1 MELKIPPL
9 VQVMFF
15 GSGMLFI
22 SKLFP
27 LLILSI
33 PSNVLIGI
41 LVASIGVVAA
51 FIGVIEFRKAKT
63 TVDPR
68 HPQKSENLVTT
79 GIYAISRNPMYLGF
93 LIILFGWF
101 FILENIAALFLLP
114 AFVLYINHFQIKPEE
129 RFLLQKFGSNYSQY
143 CSKVRRWA

>member
-33 PSNVLIGI
+33 PSNVPIGI

-101 FILENIAALFLLP
+101 FILENIAALSL
-114 AFVLYINHFQIKPEE
+114 IKM
-129 RFLLQKFGSNYSQY
+129 F
-143 CSKVRRWA
+143 

>member
-9 VQVMFF
+9 VLVLLF
-15 GSGMLFI
+15 GCGMLFI

-27 LLILSI
+27 LFMLSI
-33 PSNVLIGI
+33 PSNIPIGI
-41 LVASIGVVAA
+41 LIASIGIIAA

-68 HPQKSENLVTT
+68 HPEKPEALVTT
-79 GIYAISRNPMYLGF
+79 GIYKISRNPMYLSF
-93 LIILFGWF
+93 LIALFGWF
-101 FILENIAALFLLP
+101 FILENIGALLLLP
-114 AFVLYINHFQIKPEE
+114 TFVLYMNRFQIKPEE